1 MNNPTTEEVFDTVVK
16 RIEDSRDNTN
26 IRNGVVRNAIQE
38 TYRHILVLIDIE
50 REFFKEKGNS
60 NERKDTNKGKDS
72 TLG

>member
-1 MNNPTTEEVFDTVVK
+1 VNNPTTEEVFDTVVK